1 MSKKDKKKPDAS
13 TDTDSLT
20 DTATDQSQAN
30 AATTSSNDQPSAES
44 DAATQL
50 AKEGNNKSSKTK
62 NEDLDPNSIQVKVYS
77 PYQTYYDAAA
87 KSISAEN
94 DTGPFDIL
102 PRHHNFMTLV
112 NPCEVIIRIDNAEDK
127 KIRIS
132 RGVMHVRSN
141 KVTLFLDV

>member
-1 MSKKDKKKPDAS
+1 MADEKPA
-13 TDTDSLT
+13 
-20 DTATDQSQAN
+20 
-30 AATTSSNDQPSAES
+30 AATPAPKETAKPAGDSKAG
-44 DAATQL
+44 
-50 AKEGNNKSSKTK
+50 KEGSAK
-62 NEDLDPNSIQVKVYS
+62 LDVDSIYVKVYS
-77 PYQTYYDAAA
+77 PYQTYYDGEA

-102 PRHHNFMTLV
+102 PKHHNFMTLV
-112 NPCEVIIRIDNAEDK
+112 NEGEVVIRSEGQEDQ